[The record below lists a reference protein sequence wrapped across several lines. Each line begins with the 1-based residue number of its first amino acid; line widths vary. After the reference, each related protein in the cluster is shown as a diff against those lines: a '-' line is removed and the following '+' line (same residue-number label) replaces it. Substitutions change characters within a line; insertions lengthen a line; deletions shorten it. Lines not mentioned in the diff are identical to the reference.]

1 MDHQGRRSRPL
12 IGVFVAI
19 GCVFGAARAAEGPL
33 RAMRWMAPGANHLR
47 TLGERPAECL
57 KRPETR
63 DVAYS
68 VEIGR
73 AAFRTPLLLGGQAA
87 RAGVA
92 CETCHEGGHTNP
104 EFLFPGVSGAPGTAD
119 VTNSLFSS
127 HRGDGVDNPKPIPDL
142 GGPRARLKVSQ
153 DLRGR
158 ALETF
163 IHGLVTEEFDGP
175 EPTPAVL
182 GGLADYVRHLQP
194 QACPRRAVEQV
205 IAGVYIADARRA
217 VTAAGK
223 AFARKDR
230 ATAAFLATAGRAQLG
245 LLYERYDTPSL
256 TEDRANLQ
264 RADHELAVAAE
275 AARAGD
281 PMTGKLLNTWLGR
294 SLAWGAQLQRDEPRS
309 LFNVKRLAGV

>member
-1 MDHQGRRSRPL
+1 M
-12 IGVFVAI
+12 
-19 GCVFGAARAAEGPL
+19 
-33 RAMRWMAPGANHLR
+33 
-47 TLGERPAECL
+47 
-57 KRPETR
+57 
-63 DVAYS
+63 
-68 VEIGR
+68 
-73 AAFRTPLLLGGQAA
+73 
-87 RAGVA
+87 
-92 CETCHEGGHTNP
+92 
-104 EFLFPGVSGAPGTAD
+104 
-119 VTNSLFSS
+119 
-127 HRGDGVDNPKPIPDL
+127 
-142 GGPRARLKVSQ
+142 
-153 DLRGR
+153 
-158 ALETF
+158 
-163 IHGLVTEEFDGP
+163 
-175 EPTPAVL
+175 L

>member
-104 EFLFPGVSGAPGTAD
+104 EFLFPGVSGAPGTPGNR
-119 VTNSLFSS
+119 NSGLVWPPSWQ
-127 HRGDGVDNPKPIPDL
+127 
-142 GGPRARLKVSQ
+142 VSQ
-153 DLRGR
+153 
-158 ALETF
+158 A
-163 IHGLVTEEFDGP
+163 
-175 EPTPAVL
+175 TPAR
-182 GGLADYVRHLQP
+182 A
-194 QACPRRAVEQV
+194 ACPPSSS
-205 IAGVYIADARRA
+205 GV
-217 VTAAGK
+217 
-223 AFARKDR
+223 RK
-230 ATAAFLATAGRAQLG
+230 
-245 LLYERYDTPSL
+245 
-256 TEDRANLQ
+256 
-264 RADHELAVAAE
+264 
-275 AARAGD
+275 AAR
-281 PMTGKLLNTWLGR
+281 PTST
-294 SLAWGAQLQRDEPRS
+294 E
-309 LFNVKRLAGV
+309 